1 MRNLLKNIAIFKV
14 VLLVVLALSIW
25 STRIPDMP
33 YHQVTPELSQS
44 DFHVIEFNDNG
55 EMHLP
60 GQYQALKARLA
71 KTPGAEL
78 LIFIHGWHHNA
89 APTDDNFVAFQ
100 RFHREMAKSHPGLIG
115 LYIGWRGDQYDP
127 FWLDGSDDPT
137 SQVEALDFPTIL
149 TSKQVARRVGEH
161 GVRNL
166 LNSLEDLRR
175 QGTLGRYILVGHSLG
190 GVVALHAR
198 KQAILENL
206 AAGRGET
213 NLTVLLNPAASAKEY
228 QPLDKWL
235 SPKGFAPSMLV
246 LQSKTDF
253 AVREAFN
260 WIKDGERAVGNSWAI
275 THDVDPCSGHDCNKA
290 VKIPQ
295 WLVEHDAKPGC
306 MQILDGAGWKIR
318 ARLYARKTV
327 ESCEDANRQ
336 AVWVLAVSDGII
348 AGHNGILTHD
358 QALALN
364 AWMQLKPESV
374 NEAKTSDRVEAP
386 NVLVDDQAFINA
398 ETARTNTA
406 NEHDLNVA
414 PVLAEPL
421 QVEPQESASLVSEP
435 LLAVPVTAQPEATVS
450 AAQ

>member
-1 MRNLLKNIAIFKV
+1 MRKFLKNIALFKV
-14 VLLVVLALSIW
+14 VLLAVLALSIW

-33 YHQVTPELSQS
+33 YHQVTPELSRS
-44 DFHVIEFNDNG
+44 DFHVIEFNDEG

-60 GQYQALKARLA
+60 GQYEMLKARLA
-71 KTPGAEL
+71 KNPGAEL

-100 RFHREMAKSHPGLIG
+100 RFHRQMAKTNPGLIG

-127 FWLDGSDDPT
+127 LWLDGSDDPE
-137 SQVEALDFPTIL
+137 SRVEALDFPTIL

-161 GVRNL
+161 GVRKL
-166 LNSLEDLRR
+166 LSSLDELHR

-198 KQAILENL
+198 KQAILDNL

-213 NLTVLLNPAASAKEY
+213 HLTVLLNPAASAKEY

-235 SPKGFAPSMLV
+235 SPEGFGPSMLV

-275 THDVDPCSGHDCNKA
+275 THDVDPCSGRDCNKV

-295 WLVEHDAKPGC
+295 WLLEHDAKPGC
-306 MQILDGAGWKIR
+306 MQVLEGAGWKIR
-318 ARLYARKTV
+318 ARLHARKTV
-327 ESCEDANRQ
+327 QSCEDANRQ
-336 AVWVLAVSDGII
+336 AVWVLAVADGVI
-348 AGHNGILTHD
+348 AGHNGILTDD

-364 AWMQLKPESV
+364 AWMKSKLAAATEVVPAEAVAEPSV
-374 NEAKTSDRVEAP
+374 ISPHLSDE
-386 NVLVDDQAFINA
+386 
-398 ETARTNTA
+398 
-406 NEHDLNVA
+406 
-414 PVLAEPL
+414 PVLPSMENIPTEVATEPL
-421 QVEPQESASLVSEP
+421 SSAVELEPQESESAVPAISEP
-435 LLAVPVTAQPEATVS
+435 TLEAPLVAQPEERAP
-450 AAQ
+450 Q